1 MHVICFVWLLGW
13 RLVCALEWFLGCR
26 WWFIAYA
33 SQRRPKSVR
42 PTELRRD
49 LSGATPLAA
58 RRDSGALSLSMAA
71 TLGRVKDGLFRAGG
85 ALDGRR
91 CSTHPNEQAPTLV
104 RESSMY
110 RATRQGWGPP
120 RPATI
125 MATAS
130 ALSRPL
136 TATVA
141 PVKTWLPLNVT
152 IDANDRGD
160 TPSSYRAR
168 ELGTGHQ
175 EMSRGTS

>member
-1 MHVICFVWLLGW
+1 MADTLSALLFRRGGVKSRTLISADTISHRSGVKQRKFLAVHVICFVWLLGW

-33 SQRRPKSVR
+33 SQGRPKSVR

-110 RATRQGWGPP
+110 RATRQGWGPHGQP
-120 RPATI
+120 PSWLLPAHSPGRSRP
-125 MATAS
+125 
-130 ALSRPL
+130 LSRP
-136 TATVA
+136 
-141 PVKTWLPLNVT
+141 
-152 IDANDRGD
+152 
-160 TPSSYRAR
+160 
-168 ELGTGHQ
+168 
-175 EMSRGTS
+175 